1 MLTVTDAQ
9 ERRWFNN
16 PVHGVS

>member
-9 ERRWFNN
+9 ERRWFDN